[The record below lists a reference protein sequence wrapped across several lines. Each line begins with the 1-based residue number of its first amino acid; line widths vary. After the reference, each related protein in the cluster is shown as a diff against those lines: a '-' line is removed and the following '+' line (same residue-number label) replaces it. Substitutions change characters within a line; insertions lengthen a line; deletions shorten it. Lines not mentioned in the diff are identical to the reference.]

1 MAHVSRA
8 EMYQHTPKRLNF
20 LPLLG
25 ECCLSYCWI
34 HGSKN
39 QGMEVAPLILTPKT
53 HSQFL
58 IPLHGILNSSA
69 LVVYFSSKAMLSL
82 WDSKKASN
90 NLRVKAVIWSFQ
102 FYKPLNLPTDKK
114 CALYY
119 WLGWLTLIRKEIR
132 QENYTQKPRFP
143 WVSLC
148 TFMSE

>member
-1 MAHVSRA
+1 
-8 EMYQHTPKRLNF
+8 
-20 LPLLG
+20 
-25 ECCLSYCWI
+25 
-34 HGSKN
+34 
-39 QGMEVAPLILTPKT
+39 MEVAPLILTPKT

-119 WLGWLTLIRKEIR
+119 WLG
-132 QENYTQKPRFP
+132 
-143 WVSLC
+143 
-148 TFMSE
+148 